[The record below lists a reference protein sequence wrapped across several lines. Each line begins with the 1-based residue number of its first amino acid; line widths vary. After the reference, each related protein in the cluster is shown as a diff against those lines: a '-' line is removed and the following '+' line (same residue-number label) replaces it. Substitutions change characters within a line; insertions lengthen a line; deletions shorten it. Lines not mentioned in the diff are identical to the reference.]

1 MTYDGSPADFVFDR
15 WTEGSAPIEE
25 IRKFAEAASDP
36 GSEGYIPKKDRI
48 AVFDMDGTILS
59 ENNPGDMEWAL
70 YLHRIYSDPGY
81 RATQEQ
87 KDLAEEMVQVI
98 RTGIK
103 PPGFTARK
111 NRCNAEAFDG
121 MTVGQYVAYIKD
133 FISRPSDTYDG
144 ARRRDLFYL
153 PMVQLMEYL
162 AACGFTVFIC
172 SATEIINVRTTIEG
186 IIDIPMHQVIGTE
199 YLITA
204 SGQGDADGMSYV
216 MDWNDDLIYT
226 SRIQLVASGMNKVIK
241 LIQGIGQCPAIA
253 FGNGS
258 GDFSMLTYVSQN
270 PFYKGKCFMLLAD
283 DDVRDYGKP
292 ETAAKLREQAEE
304 MGWSVISMKE
314 DFKTIYREGIK
325 PKFRDIGEVFGDGR
339 FI

>member
-1 MTYDGSPADFVFDR
+1 MTDGSPADFVFDR
-15 WTEGSAPIEE
+15 WTESSAPIEE

-70 YLHRIYSDPGY
+70 YLHRVLCDPGY

-87 KDLAEEMVQVI
+87 KELAEEMIQVI
-98 RTGIK
+98 RTGVK
-103 PPGFTARK
+103 PPGFTGRK

-121 MTVGQYVAYIKD
+121 MTVGQYIAYIKD
-133 FISRPSDTYDG
+133 FISQPSSTYEG

-153 PMVQLMEYL
+153 PMVQLMDYL
-162 AACGFTVFIC
+162 EECGFTVFIC
-172 SATEIINVRTTIEG
+172 SATEILNVRTTVEG
-186 IIDIPMHQVIGTE
+186 IIDIPMHQIIGTE

-204 SGQGDADGMSYV
+204 SGQGETDGMQYV

-241 LIQGIGQCPAIA
+241 LIQGIGQCPVMA

-258 GDFSMLTYVSQN
+258 GDYSMLTYVSQN
-270 PFYKGKCFMLLAD
+270 PFYRGKCFMLLAD
-283 DDVRDYGKP
+283 DDERDYGDP
-292 ETAAKLREQAEE
+292 QTAGELGRQSEE
-304 MGWSVISMKE
+304 RGWSVISMKK
-314 DFKTIYREGIK
+314 DFRTIYKEGVK
-325 PKFRDIGEVFGDGR
+325 PKYRDISEVFSSGKA
-339 FI
+339 I